1 MPQSSDDPLPAQFA
15 PDPVI
20 GDGVVT
26 LPGTGVRKMAGFD
39 LPDGMASMMAT
50 ETAANLQSTNNNS
63 REVFRQAAG
72 VLAAVVTRI
81 PTEPSVLGSRAVS
94 GVLATPIASPTVQQS

>member
-1 MPQSSDDPLPAQFA
+1 MPQDSDDSLT
-15 PDPVI
+15 PVPVV

-26 LPGTGVRKMAGFD
+26 VPFPDKENSMAGFD
-39 LPDGMASMMAT
+39 LPDGMASMLAS
-50 ETAANLQSTNNNS
+50 ETAGNIQATNTNS

-72 VLAAVVTRI
+72 VLSAVITRI

-94 GVLATPIASPTVQQS
+94 GVLATPIASPTAQTGG

>member
-1 MPQSSDDPLPAQFA
+1 MPQDSDDALT
-15 PDPVI
+15 PDPVV

-26 LPGTGVRKMAGFD
+26 IPLPDEVKKMAFD
-39 LPDGMASMMAT
+39 LPDGMASMLAS
-50 ETAANLQSTNNNS
+50 ETAGNIQATNTNS

-72 VLAAVVTRI
+72 VLSAVITRI

-94 GVLATPIASPTVQQS
+94 GVLATPIASPTVQQPNG

>member
-1 MPQSSDDPLPAQFA
+1 MSEAFA
-15 PDPVI
+15 DEPVI

-26 LPGTGVRKMAGFD
+26 FPTEEKEEKKMAFD
-39 LPDGMASMMAT
+39 LPDGVSSFLAS
-50 ETAANLQSTNNNS
+50 ETAGNIQATNNNS

-94 GVLATPIASPTVQQS
+94 GVLATPIASPTVQQPGQAGT

>member
-1 MPQSSDDPLPAQFA
+1 MPQDNDSLLS
-15 PDPVI
+15 PDPVV

-26 LPGTGVRKMAGFD
+26 IPSDNEDLEMAGFD
-39 LPDGMASMMAT
+39 LPDGMASMLAS
-50 ETAANLQSTNNNS
+50 ETAGNIQATNTNS

-72 VLAAVVTRI
+72 VLSAVITRI

-94 GVLATPIASPTVQQS
+94 GVLATPIASPTAQQQ

>member
-1 MPQSSDDPLPAQFA
+1 MNETPI
-15 PDPVI
+15 V

-26 LPGTGVRKMAGFD
+26 LPPTENCKMPFD
-39 LPDGMASMMAT
+39 LPDGMAAMMAT
-50 ETAANLQSTNNNS
+50 ESAANMQSTNNNS

-94 GVLATPIASPTVQQS
+94 GVLATPIASPTVQQGGS